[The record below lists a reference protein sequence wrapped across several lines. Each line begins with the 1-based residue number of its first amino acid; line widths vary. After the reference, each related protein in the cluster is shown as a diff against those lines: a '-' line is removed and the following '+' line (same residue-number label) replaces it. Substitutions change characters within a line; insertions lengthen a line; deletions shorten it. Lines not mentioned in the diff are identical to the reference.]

1 MGGIYDLTRFWGT
14 DSDDMVLRC
23 SPLAYLQESG
33 IANKLALTKAEE
45 NCLILCAGQGAY
57 EATHWTIR
65 RHWPIC

>member
-45 NCLILCAGQGAY
+45 NCLILCAGQAPTR
-57 EATHWTIR
+57 ATHWTIR